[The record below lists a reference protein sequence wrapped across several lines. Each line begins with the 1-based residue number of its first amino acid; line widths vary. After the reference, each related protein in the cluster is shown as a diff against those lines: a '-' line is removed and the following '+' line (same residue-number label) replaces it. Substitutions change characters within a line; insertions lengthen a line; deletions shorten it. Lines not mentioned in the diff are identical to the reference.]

1 MNKVNLASVQSKV
14 EFLETPEGKSLFG
27 SENALDW
34 FERINR
40 RELVEAG
47 VLFKIR
53 GKWCRSR
60 PEYDVK
66 VLEIARNKTRQSVS

>member
-1 MNKVNLASVQSKV
+1 MNEANLASVQSKV
-14 EFLETPEGKSLFG
+14 EFLQTPEGKSLFG

-60 PEYDVK
+60 PEYDAK

>member
-1 MNKVNLASVQSKV
+1 MIEATLAGVQSKT

-60 PEYDVK
+60 PAYDAK

>member
-1 MNKVNLASVQSKV
+1 MKEATLVGVQSKT

-27 SENALDW
+27 SQNALDW

-53 GKWCRSR
+53 GRWCRSR
-60 PEYDVK
+60 PEYDAK
-66 VLEIARNKTRQSVS
+66 VLEIVRSKTRQSVA

>member
-1 MNKVNLASVQSKV
+1 MDATLAGVQSKT

-53 GKWCRSR
+53 GRWVRSR
-60 PEYDVK
+60 PDYDTK
-66 VLEIARNKTRQSVS
+66 VLEIVRTKTRQAISK